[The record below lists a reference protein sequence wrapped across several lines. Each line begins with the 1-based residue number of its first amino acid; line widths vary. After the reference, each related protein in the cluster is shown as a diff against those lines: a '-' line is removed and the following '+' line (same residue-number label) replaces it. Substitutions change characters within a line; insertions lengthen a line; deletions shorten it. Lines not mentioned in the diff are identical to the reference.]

1 MSFLALDI
9 LVISRD
15 SMRLQDGGDDVSEGT
30 VGGPVHVLIKDLH
43 IEDFTALGALEP
55 RSSSPPPRPEMSNV
69 SWNAH
74 AFESFKK
81 SLGALLAEQD

>member
-69 SWNAH
+69 S
-74 AFESFKK
+74 
-81 SLGALLAEQD
+81 